1 MPIRSIAQLK
11 AWFRRGKYPTEEQFG
26 DWMDSYVHKD
36 EDKIPIAQVE
46 DLPEQL
52 NAKYPMTDGTQL
64 EQRYKELR
72 TDFDNHK
79 KDADNDFKQ
88 LFENVNDLE
97 DEDERLQGEI
107 DDLNTEVE
115 NIHKKDEAQDVEI
128 AALHEKDSEQQVEIN
143 TAAANLE
150 HLRKRVHPTVAFA
163 SLESTFSALGDNYS
177 TVWALAN
184 TLKTFLEAK
193 DTADSTI
200 NRWKEIETFLQGI
213 TDTETLAGL
222 LEQLQKDI
230 QAAYVKAIEAAV
242 KVETDRAEAAEAGLQ
257 KNIDGE
263 QQRAEA
269 AETALGKRI
278 TDTKAVLQQTDTEIK
293 QDIAAVR
300 QTIFAI
306 QAESA
311 GRVIPLVLE
320 VESLHRITY
329 GNTVKRYIKTQL
341 LPQYAV
347 QNVLWLSDGKA
358 VEVEPD
364 GEIVVLG
371 LGKSRVHVI
380 PTENTA
386 LHKTVT
392 VEVVRPS
399 LIKANNSSLL
409 MVGASILLT

>member
-36 EDKIPIAQVE
+36 EDTIPIAQVE
-46 DLPEQL
+46 NLPEQL
-52 NAKYPMTDGTQL
+52 NAKYSMSDGTEL
-64 EQRYKELR
+64 ERKHQELQ
-72 TDFDNHK
+72 TSFESHK

-88 LFENVNDLE
+88 LFGNVNDLE

-107 DDLNTEVE
+107 DNLNTEVE
-115 NIHKKDEAQDVEI
+115 NIHKKDTEQDKEI
-128 AALHEKDSEQQVEIN
+128 TALHKADSDQQVEIN
-143 TAAANLE
+143 TAATNLE

-163 SLESTFSALGDNYS
+163 SLESTFSALGENYS
-177 TVWALAN
+177 TLWALAN
-184 TLKTFLEAK
+184 TLKTFLDAK

-213 TDTETLAGL
+213 TDTETLSGL
-222 LEQLQKDI
+222 LEQLEKDI
-230 QAAYVKAIEAAV
+230 TAAYDRAIAAAV
-242 KVETDRAEAAEAGLQ
+242 KVESDRAKGAEATLQ
-257 KNIDGE
+257 TNIDGE

-278 TDTKAVLQQTDTEIK
+278 TDTKAVLQQTDAEIR

-300 QTIFAI
+300 QTILAI
-306 QAESA
+306 QADSA
-311 GRVIPLVLE
+311 GRVIPLVMT
-320 VESLHRITY
+320 VEPPRRITY
-329 GNTVKRYIKTQL
+329 GNPVKQYIKASL
-341 LPQYAV
+341 LPQFAV

-358 VEVEPD
+358 VDVEPD
-364 GEIVVLG
+364 GEVVVLG
-371 LGKSRVHVI
+371 LGISRVHVI

-386 LHKTVT
+386 LHQTIT

-399 LIKANNSSLL
+399 LIKSGHASLL
-409 MVGASILLT
+409 LAGANILFT

>member
-1 MPIRSIAQLK
+1 M
-11 AWFRRGKYPTEEQFG
+11 
-26 DWMDSYVHKD
+26 
-36 EDKIPIAQVE
+36 
-46 DLPEQL
+46 
-52 NAKYPMTDGTQL
+52 
-64 EQRYKELR
+64 
-72 TDFDNHK
+72 
-79 KDADNDFKQ
+79 
-88 LFENVNDLE
+88 
-97 DEDERLQGEI
+97 
-107 DDLNTEVE
+107 
-115 NIHKKDEAQDVEI
+115 
-128 AALHEKDSEQQVEIN
+128 
-143 TAAANLE
+143 
-150 HLRKRVHPTVAFA
+150 
-163 SLESTFSALGDNYS
+163 
-177 TVWALAN
+177 
-184 TLKTFLEAK
+184 
-193 DTADSTI
+193 
-200 NRWKEIETFLQGI
+200 
-213 TDTETLAGL
+213 
-222 LEQLQKDI
+222 
-230 QAAYVKAIEAAV
+230 
-242 KVETDRAEAAEAGLQ
+242 ETDRAEAAEVLLQ
-257 KNIDGE
+257 KNIGAE

-278 TDTKAVLQQTDTEIK
+278 TDTKTALQQTDTEIK

-320 VESLHRITY
+320 VETLHRITY
-329 GNTVKRYIKTQL
+329 GNTVKRYIKTLL

-409 MVGASILLT
+409 MAGASILLT

>member
-26 DWMDSYVHKD
+26 DWMDSYVHKE
-36 EDKIPIAQVE
+36 EDTIPIAQVE
-46 DLPEQL
+46 DLSEQL
-52 NAKYPMTDGTQL
+52 NAKYPMSDGTEL
-64 EQRYKELR
+64 ERKYQKLQTSFE
-72 TDFDNHK
+72 NHK
-79 KDADNDFKQ
+79 NDADNDFKQ

-107 DDLNTEVE
+107 DDLNIEVE
-115 NIHKKDEAQDVEI
+115 NIHKKDTEQDKEI
-128 AALHEKDSEQQVEIN
+128 TALHKTDSDQQVEIN

-150 HLRKRVHPTVAFA
+150 HLRKRVHPTVAFT
-163 SLESTFSALGDNYS
+163 SFDSTFSALGENYS
-177 TVWALAN
+177 TLWALAN

-242 KVETDRAEAAEAGLQ
+242 KVEADRAEAAEAGLQ
-257 KNIDGE
+257 KNLDGE

-320 VESLHRITY
+320 VEALHRITY

>member
-26 DWMDSYVHKD
+26 DWMDSYVHKE
-36 EDKIPIAQVE
+36 EDTIPIAQVE
-46 DLPEQL
+46 DLSEQL
-52 NAKYPMTDGTQL
+52 NAKYPMSDGTEL
-64 EQRYKELR
+64 ERKYQKLQTSFE
-72 TDFDNHK
+72 NHK
-79 KDADNDFKQ
+79 NDADNDFKQ

-107 DDLNTEVE
+107 DDLNIEVE
-115 NIHKKDEAQDVEI
+115 NIHKKDTEQDKEI
-128 AALHEKDSEQQVEIN
+128 TALHKTDSDQQVEIN

-150 HLRKRVHPTVAFA
+150 HLRKRVHPTVAFT
-163 SLESTFSALGDNYS
+163 SFDSTFSALGENYS
-177 TVWALAN
+177 TLWALAN

-242 KVETDRAEAAEAGLQ
+242 KVEADRAEAAEAGLQ

-320 VESLHRITY
+320 VEALHRITY

>member
-1 MPIRSIAQLK
+1 MAIRSISQLK

-26 DWMDSYVHKD
+26 DWMDSYVHKE

-46 DLPEQL
+46 NLPEQL
-52 NAKYPMTDGTQL
+52 NGKYAADSGREL
-64 EQRYKELR
+64 ERQHKLLKD
-72 TDFDNHK
+72 DFDAHK
-79 KDADNDFKQ
+79 THAENLFNDIIDDIDA
-88 LFENVNDLE
+88 LE
-97 DEDERLQGEI
+97 EEDKRLQVEI
-107 DDLNTEVE
+107 DDLNTEVD
-115 NIHKKDEAQDVEI
+115 NI
-128 AALHEKDSEQQVEIN
+128 HEKDAAQDKEITALHKTDSDQQVEIN
-143 TAAANLE
+143 TANANLE
-150 HLRKRVHPTVAFA
+150 HLRKCLHPTAVFD
-163 SLESTFSALGDNYS
+163 SLGSTFSALGTNYS
-177 TVWALAN
+177 TLWALAN

-200 NRWKEIETFLQGI
+200 NRWQEIETFLRGI
-213 TDTETLAGL
+213 TDTETLSGL

-230 QAAYVKAIEAAV
+230 TTAYDKAIAVAV
-242 KVETDRAEAAEAGLQ
+242 KVETDRATGMEATLQ
-257 KNIDGE
+257 KNIDAE
-263 QQRAEA
+263 QQRSEA
-269 AETALGKRI
+269 VETELGKRI
-278 TDTKAVLQQTDTEIK
+278 TDTKGVLQQTDTEIK

-320 VESLHRITY
+320 VEALHRITY

-392 VEVVRPS
+392 VEVARPS

-409 MVGASILLT
+409 MAGSSILLT